1 MIEFDL
7 CKWDK
12 ATRRKLFLP
21 RDWALSV
28 SSFEFVY
35 CEVKTTTFV
44 NESGEVEQL
53 IFCQN
58 QFKEKP
64 MRNLESIS
72 RPTDSNS
79 CSSKNTSFPK
89 EGHWKP
95 ASTPL

>member
-12 ATRRKLFLP
+12 ATRRKLFFP

-28 SSFEFVY
+28 EFLVY

-64 MRNLESIS
+64 EPVQRKANEEPWIHLKAN
-72 RPTDSNS
+72 R
-79 CSSKNTSFPK
+79 
-89 EGHWKP
+89 
-95 ASTPL
+95 